1 MGKIAGFSCLQ
12 YLTQLK
18 LYLLSAFL
26 VAVYMYVVVA
36 FCQSILVSAAE
47 VVGSAFA

>member
-1 MGKIAGFSCLQ
+1 MSYTAED
-12 YLTQLK
+12 
-18 LYLLSAFL
+18 LLAECISDTLSSPVPL
-26 VAVYMYVVVA
+26 VAVYVYVVVA